1 MDMFEDERER
11 ASLHRRGAIARG
23 VAKRGLVA
31 FLAFAMAFGTTPA
44 QLWAEG
50 AEGIAEAVAQAA
62 TPAEGAAAVDGAAE
76 QSGAEVSDSGSAPAA
91 SAATTGA
98 ATGDEGLATGESP
111 ATSEQSSTASA
122 GQAGSAAAAAVQTE
136 NPTETGDVAKK
147 QVEVSFSIIGTDA
160 DGKAQT
166 WVAPTQLKL
175 DEGATAADAFVK
187 LQQKTGFKADYEPNT
202 AYGFYLKSITSPTDG
217 RTLAFD
223 SVTHAYWQLFVD
235 GASSSVGASSVK
247 LTQGQKIEFAF
258 TGGSASPVVKDQLA
272 ANVTVIGRDA
282 QGKTQTWV
290 DNAQY
295 VVTSGSSALD
305 LTKVALEA
313 NDIDAVAAGSFILS
327 LKYNGVELG
336 TPLDYSTYWQLFI
349 NGKPSDYTADNVTIH
364 AGDTV
369 TWFYGGWGDQLPSD
383 SVHAS
388 VQVLGKDK
396 DGKQQVWASTGQTS
410 LKAGSAA
417 KDLLEQ
423 TGLTLDAG
431 ESSWGW
437 FLNGIYSPFDGK
449 SYGRDAATKSYWRF
463 YVNGKFADVG
473 AGAYKLQE
481 GDAVTFMYGADAD
494 ALPGQV
500 LGSVDVIGPDVNG
513 NSTRWGSASNVSLPE
528 GSTAQDFIETVLKA
542 KGIDYKVSQSGAYW
556 SITSPFEGRAYGH
569 DGATNKYWHLYI
581 NGKPSSLCANQVT
594 LTSGDKVTFAYTTDG
609 APMPD
614 PDKIV
619 VDPSATTPDWDAEW
633 AGYGNSGNGSTV
645 TDAKTPAQAAGLKW
659 AFDWKAESGQ
669 QYANCSEPVIANGF
683 VYIATENELIKID
696 SSTGKKVASAPL
708 ASKVSYTS
716 RPIYT
721 NGLIIVPLNGGAVQ
735 AITADKLICK
745 WLTPGLTDL
754 TQSSCTVVSDGE
766 YVYVGSVDISYDE
779 NYNAT
784 YGNGSFARIKI
795 ATGEVSWQNIDPAE
809 GYYWT
814 GAALT
819 DKYAIVP
826 TSAGTLKCIDKTTG
840 DVVSTMKL
848 GALANADCVAD
859 PSNGSTFYQ
868 MTHDGKLHVIS
879 LSAKGVLSEQ
889 KTVDLGLT
897 NNMSAAAVAGE
908 SLIVGGQTATG
919 SALALYNLKTGKT
932 TMVTAA
938 DGKELPAGFNG
949 IAATPLV
956 SVQGGKTYVYF
967 TVNSADSKDYVN
979 YSAGG
984 GVYRYTLGDA
994 EATQIY
1000 DAAGHYQHCDS
1011 PVIADASGNLY
1022 YINDSGTLFKLGAVE
1037 SWTVAFNS
1045 NGGSACDTKFV
1056 ATADGK
1062 LVKPADPTRDGYTF
1076 GGWFTDEACTQAYDF
1091 STLVTADLTLYAKW
1105 TKNAVNPGGNGGSG
1119 TNGGNGGAGNGSGA
1133 SAGTGT
1139 GSGSGTKGQQ
1149 AGGAVAPGQK
1159 PVTKTTVSTKT
1170 ETRDNKSDKKDSD
1183 KSDKKDEKK
1192 SDKKSDRKSD
1202 RKDGKSDKKSDKKSD
1217 SKSDTGAVS
1226 TTTAKKSSSASEQET
1241 GTNPL
1246 AIVGIAAGVIGL
1258 ALIAVFVLTKRGKGD
1273 GNAR

>member
-1 MDMFEDERER
+1 MFEDECQR
-11 ASLHRRGAIARG
+11 ASLRRRGVIARG
-23 VAKRGLVA
+23 VAKRCLVA

-50 AEGIAEAVAQAA
+50 AEGITDAVAQAA
-62 TPAEGAAAVDGAAE
+62 TPSEGTGAADGAAD
-76 QSGAEVSDSGSAPAA
+76 QGKAEVSDSEGAPAA
-91 SAATTGA
+91 GAATTEA
-98 ATGDEGLATGESP
+98 ATGDEGSTTGESP

-122 GQAGSAAAAAVQTE
+122 GQAGPAAAAAVQTE

-175 DEGATAADAFVK
+175 DEGATAADAFIK
-187 LQQKTGFKADYEPNT
+187 LQEKTGFKAKYDPNT
-202 AYGFYLKSITSPTDG
+202 AYGFYLESITSPSDG
-217 RTLAFD
+217 RTLAYD
-223 SVTHAYWQLFVD
+223 PTTHAYWQLFVD

-247 LTQGQKIEFAF
+247 LTQGQKIEFAY
-258 TGGSASPVVKDQLA
+258 TAGSASPVVKDQLA

-336 TPLDYSTYWQLFI
+336 TPQDYSTYWQLFI
-349 NGKPSDYTADNVTIH
+349 NGKSSDYTADNVTIH

-410 LKAGSAA
+410 LKAGSTA

-423 TGLTLDAG
+423 TGLKLKAT
-431 ESSWGW
+431 EESWGW
-437 FLNGIYSPFDGK
+437 YLRGITSPLDGK
-449 SYGRDAATKSYWRF
+449 TYCGSDAATNSYWRF
-463 YVNGKFADVG
+463 YVKGKSDAKYKFADVG
-473 AGAYKLQE
+473 AGAYELHE
-481 GDAVTFMYGADAD
+481 GDAVTFIYAGDSD

-500 LGSVDVIGPDVNG
+500 LGSADIIGPDVNG
-513 NSTRWGSASNVSLPE
+513 NNTRWGSASNVSLPE
-528 GSTAQDFIETVLKA
+528 GSTAQDLIETVLKA
-542 KGIDYKVSQSGAYW
+542 KGIDYKASQSGAYW
-556 SITSPFEGRAYGH
+556 SITSPFEDKSYGY
-569 DGATNKYWHLYI
+569 DGATGKYWHLYI
-581 NGKPSSLCANQVT
+581 NGESSSLCANQVT
-594 LTSGDKVTFAYTTDG
+594 LKSGDKVTFAYTTEKS
-609 APMPD
+609 PMPD

-619 VDPSATTPDWDAEW
+619 VDPSATTPNWDAEW

-735 AITADKLICK
+735 AITAGKLICK

-766 YVYVGSVDISYDE
+766 YVYVGTVDISYDE

-784 YGNGSFARIKI
+784 YGNGSFMRIKI

-897 NNMSAAAVAGE
+897 NNMSAPAVAGE
-908 SLIVGGQTATG
+908 NLIVGGQTATG

-1076 GGWFTDEACTQAYDF
+1076 GGWYTDEACTRAYDF
-1091 STLVTADLTLYAKW
+1091 ATPVTADLTLYAKW
-1105 TKNAVNPGGNGGSG
+1105 TKNATNPGGNGGSG

-1133 SAGTGT
+1133 GAGTGT

-1192 SDKKSDRKSD
+1192 SDKKSDRK
-1202 RKDGKSDKKSDKKSD
+1202 DGKSDKKSD

>member
-1 MDMFEDERER
+1 MFEDERER

-23 VAKRGLVA
+23 VAKRCLVA

-62 TPAEGAAAVDGAAE
+62 TPSEGTGAADGAAD
-76 QSGAEVSDSGSAPAA
+76 QGKAEVSDSGSAPAA

-98 ATGDEGLATGESP
+98 ATGDEGSVTGESP
-111 ATSEQSSTASA
+111 ASSEQSSTASA
-122 GQAGSAAAAAVQTE
+122 GQAGSAAAAAVQTG

-175 DEGATAADAFVK
+175 DEGSTAADAFVK
-187 LQQKTGFKADYEPNT
+187 LQQKTGFKADYDANT
-202 AYGFYLKSITSPTDG
+202 AYGFYLKSITSPSDG
-217 RTLAFD
+217 RTLAYDPTTYAF
-223 SVTHAYWQLFVD
+223 WQLFVD
-235 GASSSVGASSVK
+235 GASSSVGASGIK
-247 LTQGQKIEFAF
+247 LTQGQKIEFAY
-258 TGGSASPVVKDQLA
+258 TAGSASPVVKDQVA

-313 NDIDAVAAGSFILS
+313 NDIDAVVAGSFILS

-336 TPLDYSTYWQLFI
+336 KPLDHSTYWQLFI
-349 NGKPSDYTADNVTIH
+349 NGKSSDCTADNVTIH

-383 SVHAS
+383 SVNAS

-410 LKAGSAA
+410 LKAGSTA

-423 TGLTLDAG
+423 TGLDLVTS
-431 ESSWGW
+431 EESWGW
-437 FLNGIYSPFDGK
+437 YLSGITSPLDGK
-449 SYGRDAATKSYWRF
+449 VYEYDPATKSYWQF
-463 YVNGKFADVG
+463 YVNGKFAQVG
-473 AGAYKLQE
+473 AGNYELQE

-500 LGSVDVIGPDVNG
+500 LGSVDVIGPDANG
-513 NSTRWGSASNVSLPE
+513 NNTRWGSASNVSLPE
-528 GSTAQDFIETVLKA
+528 GSTAQDLIEAALKA
-542 KGIDYKVSQSGAYW
+542 KGVTYNGLQSGDYW
-556 SITSPFEGRAYGH
+556 FLNSIDSPFEDKTYGY
-569 DGATNKYWHLYI
+569 DGATKKYWHLYI
-581 NGKPSSLCANQVT
+581 NGEASSFCANQT
-594 LTSGDKVTFAYTTDG
+594 TFKSGDKVTLAYTTDKS
-609 APMPD
+609 PMPD

-848 GALANADCVAD
+848 GALANADCVVD

-897 NNMSAAAVAGE
+897 NNMSAPAVAGE
-908 SLIVGGQTATG
+908 NLIVGGQTATG
-919 SALALYNLKTGKT
+919 SALALYNLKTGNT

-1091 STLVTADLTLYAKW
+1091 STPVTADLTLYTKW
-1105 TKNAVNPGGNGGSG
+1105 TKNATNPGGNGGSG
-1119 TNGGNGGAGNGSGA
+1119 SNGGNGGAGNGSGA
-1133 SAGTGT
+1133 GAGDDT
-1139 GSGSGTKGQQ
+1139 GSGSGTKG
-1149 AGGAVAPGQK
+1149 GAIAPGKK

-1170 ETRDNKSDKKDSD
+1170 ETKDNKSDKKDSD

-1192 SDKKSDRKSD
+1192 SDKKSDK
-1202 RKDGKSDKKSDKKSD
+1202 KDNKSDKKSD
-1217 SKSDTGAVS
+1217 SKSDTGAAS

-1241 GTNPL
+1241 GINPL
-1246 AIVGIAAGVIGL
+1246 AIVGVAAGVIGL
-1258 ALIAVFVLTKRGKGD
+1258 AIVGVFVFTKR
-1273 GNAR
+1273 R

>member
-1 MDMFEDERER
+1 MFEDECQR
-11 ASLHRRGAIARG
+11 ASLRRRGVIARG
-23 VAKRGLVA
+23 VAKRCLVA

-50 AEGIAEAVAQAA
+50 AEGITDAVAQAT
-62 TPAEGAAAVDGAAE
+62 TPGEDAALAGGTAE

-91 SAATTGA
+91 SAATTEA
-98 ATGDEGLATGESP
+98 ATGDEGSATGESP
-111 ATSEQSSTASA
+111 ATSEQSLTASA

-136 NPTETGDVAKK
+136 NPTETGDVVKK
-147 QVEVSFSIIGTDA
+147 QIEVSFSIIGTDA

-175 DEGATAADAFVK
+175 DEGATAADAFIK
-187 LQQKTGFKADYEPNT
+187 LQEKTGFKAKYDPNT
-202 AYGFYLKSITSPTDG
+202 AYGFYLESITSPSDG
-217 RTLAFD
+217 RTLAYD
-223 SVTHAYWQLFVD
+223 PTTHAYWQLFVD

-247 LTQGQKIEFAF
+247 LTQGQKIEFAY
-258 TGGSASPVVKDQLA
+258 TAGSASPVVKDQLA

-336 TPLDYSTYWQLFI
+336 TPQDYSTYWQLFI
-349 NGKPSDYTADNVTIH
+349 NGKSSDYTADNVTIH

-383 SVHAS
+383 SVHVS

-410 LKAGSAA
+410 LKAGSTA

-423 TGLTLDAG
+423 TGLKLKAT
-431 ESSWGW
+431 EESWGW
-437 FLNGIYSPFDGK
+437 CLRGITSPLDGK
-449 SYGRDAATKSYWRF
+449 TYCGSDAATNSYWRF
-463 YVNGKFADVG
+463 YVKGKSDAKYKFADVG
-473 AGAYKLQE
+473 AGAYELHE
-481 GDAVTFMYGADAD
+481 GDAVTFMYAGDSD

-500 LGSVDVIGPDVNG
+500 LGSADIIGPDVNG
-513 NSTRWGSASNVSLPE
+513 NNTRWGSASNVSLPE
-528 GSTAQDFIETVLKA
+528 GSTAQNLIETVLKA
-542 KGIDYKVSQSGAYW
+542 KGVTYNGSQSGEYW
-556 SITSPFEGRAYGH
+556 FLNSINSPFDHKPYAW
-569 DGATNKYWHLYI
+569 DAATNKYWHLYI
-581 NGKPSSLCANQVT
+581 NGEPSLLCANQIT
-594 LTSGDKVTFAYTTDG
+594 LKSDDKVTLAYTTDDS
-609 APMPD
+609 PMPD

-766 YVYVGSVDISYDE
+766 YVYVGTVDISYDE

-784 YGNGSFARIKI
+784 YGNGSLKRIKI
-795 ATGEVSWQNIDPAE
+795 ATGEVSWQNIDPSE

-819 DKYAIVP
+819 DKYTIVP

-848 GALANADCVAD
+848 GAVANADCIAD

-868 MTHDGKLHVIS
+868 MTHDGMLHVIS

-897 NNMSAAAVAGE
+897 NNLSAPAVSGDN
-908 SLIVGGQTATG
+908 LIVGGQTATG
-919 SALALYNLKTGKT
+919 SALVLYNLKTGKT
-932 TMVTAA
+932 TMVAAA
-938 DGKELPAGFNG
+938 DGKALPAGLNG

-1000 DAAGHYQHCDS
+1000 DAAGHYQYCDS

-1045 NGGSACDTKFV
+1045 NGGSVCDTKFV

-1091 STLVTADLTLYAKW
+1091 STPVTADLTLYAKW

-1133 SAGTGT
+1133 GTGT

-1149 AGGAVAPGQK
+1149 AGGAIAPGHK
-1159 PVTKTTVSTKT
+1159 PTTKTTVSTKT
-1170 ETRDNKSDKKDSD
+1170 ETKDN
-1183 KSDKKDEKK
+1183 
-1192 SDKKSDRKSD
+1192 
-1202 RKDGKSDKKSDKKSD
+1202 KSDKKSD
-1217 SKSDTGAVS
+1217 SKSDTGAAS

-1246 AIVGIAAGVIGL
+1246 AIVGVAAGVIGL
-1258 ALIAVFVLTKRGKGD
+1258 AIVGVFVFTKR
-1273 GNAR
+1273 R